1 MKEEGL
7 VPAVVLCST
16 ARRARETWA
25 LMEEALGGSPEVT
38 FLDSLYGAGPG
49 RMLEATRIHAEERS
63 PVMLVGH
70 NPGMEDLA
78 CALAGSGPEA
88 ELASLARKYPTA
100 GLAVIDLDVES
111 WSDVEP
117 GAGVLRRFIRPKD
130 LS

>member
-1 MKEEGL
+1 
-7 VPAVVLCST
+7 
-16 ARRARETWA
+16 
-25 LMEEALGGSPEVT
+25 
-38 FLDSLYGAGPG
+38 
-49 RMLEATRIHAEERS
+49 MLEATRIHAEERS